1 MIISKILQKL
11 GIGDGSSNAEE
22 ASRRK
27 HIRHEGVQAEVVVA
41 DRAFGLKDWSMGG
54 LCFQPPAGVPI
65 VAGDRIQFTLRFR
78 LPHETVQI
86 VQTGKVVR
94 AVKRG
99 IAAEFLP
106 LSPEARRKFER
117 VLDGVHAQGFMASQA
132 F

>member
-11 GIGDGSSNAEE
+11 GIGDGSSNAEDT
-22 ASRRK
+22 SRRK
-27 HIRHEGVQAEVVVA
+27 YIRHDGIQAEVVVA

-54 LCFQPPAGVPI
+54 LCFLPPSGVAI

-78 LPHETVQI
+78 LPHETVNI

-94 AVKRG
+94 ALKRG

-117 VLDGVHAQGFMASQA
+117 VLDGVHARSFMASQTA
-132 F
+132 